1 MKSIRQLGDRA
12 ANLAKARMEQGFEGM
27 YTAALTS
34 PRMVLVV
41 CLIIAGMLGQVG
53 LSFQDQIDDDVEIF
67 LPDDA
72 ESTDLLLEVREEW
85 STDIA
90 IIYIQTDNARLG
102 QGLGDNISDEAILRE
117 ISWVEGDDENK
128 NSGATS
134 RGIDW
139 NKNDRGREDGI
150 LWILSP
156 AQLIKEANSADGR
169 FNNSMCEHGVQSRI
183 PVSFDCDLPGGGAYA
198 IPDQDR
204 IDALVDNLGGA
215 FTAMVRDTND
225 LDPTYD
231 SDEDGDPT
239 NDLDGDGVWDTA
251 AIVIGLNHD
260 LNRTDFNDFAEL
272 LQHVQN
278 VIDDR
283 PADLDSTDMTVTGLT
298 KVLEDVSNE
307 IYDDLLNMLPS
318 LCCSPSAY
326 HRTASVGQSRHHHGI
341 AHRDGPLGDLR
352 HHGAPEPDLDADDRR
367 DLPHP
372 HRIGRGLCP
381 AHGEPRRGATA
392 PPHRRRAQ
400 RKHAPSKAR

>member
-1 MKSIRQLGDRA
+1 MVDEALRTETLAAMKSIRQLGDRA

-90 IIYIQTDNARLG
+90 IVYIQTDNARLG

-204 IDALVDNLGGA
+204 IDALVDNLGGC
-215 FTAMVRDTND
+215 VHRH
-225 LDPTYD
+225 
-231 SDEDGDPT
+231 GQ
-239 NDLDGDGVWDTA
+239 G
-251 AIVIGLNHD
+251 H
-260 LNRTDFNDFAEL
+260 
-272 LQHVQN
+272 Q
-278 VIDDR
+278 R
-283 PADLDSTDMTVTGLT
+283 PGS
-298 KVLEDVSNE
+298 
-307 IYDDLLNMLPS
+307 
-318 LCCSPSAY
+318 
-326 HRTASVGQSRHHHGI
+326 
-341 AHRDGPLGDLR
+341 DLR
-352 HHGAPEPDLDADDRR
+352 Q
-367 DLPHP
+367 
-372 HRIGRGLCP
+372 
-381 AHGEPRRGATA
+381 RRG
-392 PPHRRRAQ
+392 RRPDQ
-400 RKHAPSKAR
+400 RP

>member
-1 MKSIRQLGDRA
+1 MGLNVAQNVNSTLDTFLGDGLTAIWVGVLGLSLGHRLVLQGVAAFCATSLSSTSASIEPVECVGPNPDHAPHHMVDEALRTETIAAVKSIRQLGDRA
-12 ANLAKARMEQGFEGM
+12 ANLAAAGWSRVSRNVHGRVDLAAHGAGRVPHHRRYARTG
-27 YTAALTS
+27 
-34 PRMVLVV
+34 
-41 CLIIAGMLGQVG
+41 G

-204 IDALVDNLGGA
+204 IDALVDNPGVRSPPWSGTPTTLIQPS
-215 FTAMVRDTND
+215 TATWTVTP
-225 LDPTYD
+225 PTI
-231 SDEDGDPT
+231 
-239 NDLDGDGVWDTA
+239 W
-251 AIVIGLNHD
+251 
-260 LNRTDFNDFAEL
+260 
-272 LQHVQN
+272 
-278 VIDDR
+278 
-283 PADLDSTDMTVTGLT
+283 TVTGSGT
-298 KVLEDVSNE
+298 RP
-307 IYDDLLNMLPS
+307 PS
-318 LCCSPSAY
+318 
-326 HRTASVGQSRHHHGI
+326 
-341 AHRDGPLGDLR
+341 
-352 HHGAPEPDLDADDRR
+352 
-367 DLPHP
+367 
-372 HRIGRGLCP
+372 
-381 AHGEPRRGATA
+381 
-392 PPHRRRAQ
+392 
-400 RKHAPSKAR
+400 

>member
-1 MKSIRQLGDRA
+1 MVDEALRTETLAAIKNVREVGDRV
-12 ANLAKARMEQGFEGM
+12 ANLAKARLERGFEGM

-53 LSFQDQIDDDVEIF
+53 LSFQEQIDDDVEIF

-156 AQLIKEANSADGR
+156 AQLIK
-169 FNNSMCEHGVQSRI
+169 
-183 PVSFDCDLPGGGAYA
+183 
-198 IPDQDR
+198 
-204 IDALVDNLGGA
+204 
-215 FTAMVRDTND
+215 
-225 LDPTYD
+225 
-231 SDEDGDPT
+231 
-239 NDLDGDGVWDTA
+239 
-251 AIVIGLNHD
+251 
-260 LNRTDFNDFAEL
+260 
-272 LQHVQN
+272 
-278 VIDDR
+278 
-283 PADLDSTDMTVTGLT
+283 
-298 KVLEDVSNE
+298 
-307 IYDDLLNMLPS
+307 
-318 LCCSPSAY
+318 
-326 HRTASVGQSRHHHGI
+326 
-341 AHRDGPLGDLR
+341 
-352 HHGAPEPDLDADDRR
+352 
-367 DLPHP
+367 
-372 HRIGRGLCP
+372 
-381 AHGEPRRGATA
+381 
-392 PPHRRRAQ
+392 
-400 RKHAPSKAR
+400 